1 MAFLFFMFI
10 LVLVFMVV
18 VLFFSVNNRTVWNI
32 KITKVGLF
40 ENRADVNAS
49 QIVLERK
56 VVSITIIN

>member
-1 MAFLFFMFI
+1 MFI